1 VYVAKFQVVVRH
13 VRDLC
18 VTLLLAEMSGEHSAV
33 LKSFGI
39 EYTFSTDKDIK
50 IK

>member
-1 VYVAKFQVVVRH
+1 MYVAKFQVVVRH

-33 LKSFGI
+33 LKI
-39 EYTFSTDKDIK
+39 LV
-50 IK
+50 